1 MSGWR
6 HETLGRI
13 DRTQK
18 IEFSFDGRK
27 LSGFSGDTLASALL
41 ASGVRVLGRSFKYHR
56 PRGLCGMGGEEPNA
70 IFDVTQGGVTTPNVR
85 ATMQALEKGMELSS
99 VNTAPD
105 AARDRARVLDRR
117 HRFLPSGF
125 YYKTFMRPNWM
136 RWEPK
141 IREMAGLGRVDPSNI
156 PPADC
161 PQMNG
166 HCDLLV
172 IGAGPAGLAAARA
185 AAMQGREVW
194 LIDDAPALGGS
205 LRWRGG
211 EIEGGDWAEFADQ
224 VSQQVVAAGGRV
236 LSGTTIW
243 GAFDH
248 LLFTA
253 WERREGA
260 PDVNWRVRANRV
272 VLAAGAIERPL
283 WFAVND
289 KPGIMSAEAALHYL
303 ALYGA
308 IAGRKIILAT
318 ANDASYPIAAA
329 LAEAGAEVTL
339 ADARAEGPD
348 TPEGVTLMR
357 GAKVTAAKGRRAVE
371 GAVIGGQNIA
381 ADTILVSGGYTPSV
395 HLWCQAGGK
404 LDWDE
409 ARDVLIPGQGPGS
422 MIVAGAANGAFG
434 LRSALA
440 EGHAAG
446 GGEGPP
452 PVANDSTSHGVLPM
466 RPEPDHGRQWIDLQ
480 NDVTLGDV
488 ALAAREGFTSIEH
501 LKRYTTLGMATDQG
515 RTSNFAGLAAMAEL
529 TGRTIPETG
538 TTTYRPPFT
547 PVPLTVIAGRRRGE
561 LFDPLK
567 RLALDAKPRAAG
579 ARCREYGGWPSC

>member
-18 IEFSFDGRK
+18 IEFSFDGRA
-27 LSGFSGDTLASALL
+27 LSGFTGDTLASALL
-41 ASGVRVLGRSFKYHR
+41 ASGTRVLGRSFKYHR
-56 PRGLCGMGGEEPNA
+56 PRGLWGMGGEEPNA
-70 IFDVTQGGVTTPNVR
+70 IFDVKQGGVTTPNVR
-85 ATMQALEKGMELSS
+85 ATMQALEPGMELSS

-105 AARDRARVLDRR
+105 AARDRGRVLDRL

-141 IREMAGLGRVDPSNI
+141 IRQMAGLGRVDPSNI

-172 IGAGPAGLAAARA
+172 IGAGAAGLAAARA

-260 PDVNWRVRANRV
+260 PDVNWRIRANRV

-283 WFAVND
+283 WFAEND
-289 KPGIMSAEAALHYL
+289 RPGILSAEAALHYL
-303 ALYGA
+303 ALHGA
-308 IAGRKIILAT
+308 VAGRRIILAT
-318 ANDASYPIAAA
+318 GNDASYAIAAA
-329 LAEAGAEVTL
+329 LAEAGAEMML
-339 ADARAEGPD
+339 ADARGEGPEA
-348 TPEGVTLMR
+348 PEGVSLMR
-357 GAKVTAAKGRRAVE
+357 GAKVTAAKGRREVE
-371 GAVIGGQNIA
+371 GAVVNGKTIT

-395 HLWCQAGGK
+395 HLWCQAGGR

-409 ARDVLIPGQGPGS
+409 ARDALVPGQGPGW
-422 MIVAGAANGAFG
+422 MVVAGAANGGFG
-434 LRSALA
+434 LQTALA

-446 GGEGPP
+446 GGDGAPP
-452 PVANDSTSHGVLPM
+452 SATDSASFAVLPM
-466 RPEPDHGRQWIDLQ
+466 RPEPGEGRQW
-480 NDVTLGDV
+480 
-488 ALAAREGFTSIEH
+488 
-501 LKRYTTLGMATDQG
+501 
-515 RTSNFAGLAAMAEL
+515 
-529 TGRTIPETG
+529 
-538 TTTYRPPFT
+538 
-547 PVPLTVIAGRRRGE
+547 
-561 LFDPLK
+561 
-567 RLALDAKPRAAG
+567 
-579 ARCREYGGWPSC
+579 